1 MISWQ
6 MSLIIQFIC
15 ISILAVIFLVGM
27 IKSVGIIVEFFRNLG
42 KIKLSKRL
50 R

>member
-1 MISWQ
+1 MISWEY
-6 MSLIIQFIC
+6 SLIIQFIC
-15 ISILAVIFLVGM
+15 ILILAGVFLAGM
-27 IKSVGIIVEFFRNLG
+27 VKSVGIIVEFFRNLG

>member
-1 MISWQ
+1 MISWEY
-6 MSLIIQFIC
+6 SLIIQFIC
-15 ISILAVIFLVGM
+15 ISILAVMFLAGLV
-27 IKSVGIIVEFFRNLG
+27 KTVRIIVDFFRNLG